1 MRGIVGLTV
10 ITFLVIIPTLVYF
23 NSNLNSTYQENINYT
38 EEFPTHL
45 SENVDQNTVHGGVI
59 MPKLG
64 NATIKAELGRSSW
77 KLLHTMMA
85 RFPER
90 PTKDQKAALRSFI
103 YLFSRLYPCGECA
116 KEFQMILE
124 KHPPQVSSREAAS
137 LWACAVHNIVNRRLL
152 KEEFDCSTVADKYK
166 CGCAAE

>member
-1 MRGIVGLTV
+1 VWRVVCRDSLFIC
-10 ITFLVIIPTLVYF
+10 LV
-23 NSNLNSTYQENINYT
+23 
-38 EEFPTHL
+38 
-45 SENVDQNTVHGGVI
+45 
-59 MPKLG
+59 
-64 NATIKAELGRSSW
+64 NATKFAYAICLVSTGS
-77 KLLHTMMA
+77 
-85 RFPER
+85 
-90 PTKDQKAALRSFI
+90 
-103 YLFSRLYPCGECA
+103 A